1 MRVIGIGAGGHAKVV
16 LECVRAMRDDIE
28 VVGLLDADKE
38 HHGQS
43 VLGAKVLGGDEL
55 LEKLHAQGV
64 RHAFIGVGG
73 VRDNA
78 PRRRVFDNLLRHH
91 FEVLTV
97 ISDTAIVSPSAVVGV
112 GSVVCPG
119 AIVAAGARI
128 GRNVIVNTGAIV
140 EHDCEVADHVHVAS
154 GAILAGGVSVGEGAH
169 IGAGSTV
176 RQGVSVGRD
185 AVVALGAAVIEDVAA
200 GTVVGGVPARPIRA
214 GVSA

>member
-43 VLGAKVLGGDEL
+43 VLGATVLGGDEL

-97 ISDTAIVSPSAVVGV
+97 ISDTAIVSPSAAVGV
-112 GSVVCPG
+112 GSVGWMLTLG
-119 AIVAAGARI
+119 AIMAIEKNVSWGRRLSIPLGVVLCVWGTGVA
-128 GRNVIVNTGAIV
+128 
-140 EHDCEVADHVHVAS
+140 
-154 GAILAGGVSVGEGAH
+154 
-169 IGAGSTV
+169 
-176 RQGVSVGRD
+176 
-185 AVVALGAAVIEDVAA
+185 
-200 GTVVGGVPARPIRA
+200 VGGDP
-214 GVSA
+214 